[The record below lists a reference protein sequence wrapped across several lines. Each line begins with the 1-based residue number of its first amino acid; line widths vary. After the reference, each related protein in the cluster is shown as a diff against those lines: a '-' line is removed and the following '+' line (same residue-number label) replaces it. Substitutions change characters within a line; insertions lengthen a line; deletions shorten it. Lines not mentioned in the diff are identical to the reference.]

1 MNAARKLVLLV
12 LVVMLTIQ
20 GCASS
25 LRCLDGGGAAGPTP
39 IAFLSDAG
47 DSGGL
52 EQTRHGHGARAAI
65 YAAVGILIIGAF
77 VVDLF
82 ILPYSCY
89 HRRHYF
95 PLCTGLIHW
104 CH

>member
-1 MNAARKLVLLV
+1 MNARKLILLV
-12 LVVMLTIQ
+12 LVVLLTIQ
-20 GCASS
+20 GCTSQ
-25 LRCLDGGGAAGPTP
+25 LRCLDGGGAARPS
-39 IAFLSDAG
+39 FLTQADHEG
-47 DSGGL
+47 SGGL
-52 EQTRHGHGARAAI
+52 QQTRHGDGVRVAV
-65 YAAVGILIIGAF
+65 YAAVGIIIVAAF